1 MKKTIM
7 RTRNVVGA
15 TLTTI
20 AMALCTISSAQ
31 EQQTTTENS
40 LAPKIGIKAGV
51 NLSNLY
57 IDNIEDENMKVGLN
71 AGVFAKIPVAKGFS
85 IQPELLYSSKGTK
98 ATYNNV
104 LAGEGEYRFNLNYVE
119 MPVLAVFNLGRNI
132 NIHAGPYV
140 AFLAGANIKDIDS
153 DGSENGVTDLKA
165 DNFNRFDFGLA
176 GGIGFDFQ
184 NFMVGARYNYG
195 LTEVGKSGSLSGE
208 LTKDSK
214 NSAVSLY
221 IGLGF

>member
-7 RTRNVVGA
+7 STRNLVGA
-15 TLTTI
+15 ALTTI
-20 AMALCTISSAQ
+20 AMALCTMASAQ

-40 LAPKIGIKAGV
+40 LSPKIGIKAGV

-57 IDNIEDENMKVGLN
+57 VDNVKDENMKVGVNIGL
-71 AGVFAKIPVAKGFS
+71 FSKIPLTRGFS
-85 IQPELLYSSKGTK
+85 IQPELLYSNKGSKL
-98 ATYNNV
+98 TYDNII
-104 LAGEGEYRFNLNYVE
+104 AGQGEYRFNLNYIE
-119 MPVLAVFNLGRNI
+119 MPVLAVVNLTKNI

-140 AFLAGANIKDIDS
+140 SFLTSANVKDLNS
-153 DGSENGVTDLKA
+153 DGSENKVTDLKA
-165 DNFNRFDFGLA
+165 DNFNRFDYGLA

-184 NFMVGARYNYG
+184 NFTLGARYNYG
-195 LTEVGKSGSLSGE
+195 LHEVGKSGSLSGD

>member
-1 MKKTIM
+1 MS
-7 RTRNVVGA
+7 TRNLVGA
-15 TLTTI
+15 ALTTI
-20 AMALCTISSAQ
+20 AMALCTMASAQ

-40 LAPKIGIKAGV
+40 LSPKIGIKAGV

-57 IDNIEDENMKVGLN
+57 VDNVKDENMKVGVNIGL
-71 AGVFAKIPVAKGFS
+71 FSKIPLTRGFS
-85 IQPELLYSSKGTK
+85 IQPELLYSNKGSKL
-98 ATYNNV
+98 TYDNII
-104 LAGEGEYRFNLNYVE
+104 AGQGEYRFNLNYIE
-119 MPVLAVFNLGRNI
+119 MPVLAVVNLTKNI

-140 AFLAGANIKDIDS
+140 SFLTSANVKDLNS
-153 DGSENGVTDLKA
+153 DGSENKVTDLKA
-165 DNFNRFDFGLA
+165 DNFNRFDYGLA

-184 NFMVGARYNYG
+184 NFTLGARYNYG
-195 LTEVGKSGSLSGE
+195 LHEVGKSGSLSGD